1 MPEWLVEAVSKLMV
15 NSNSCTASF
24 SQRAGIAALEGPQD
38 CVTSMVAEFRR
49 RRDAI
54 CRGLNE
60 IPGFRCPVP
69 GGAFYAFP
77 NVAQTG
83 IDSREL
89 ADLLLYE
96 AGVSCLD
103 GRCFG
108 QYGEGYLRFSYAN
121 SLENIEEAL
130 RRIRK
135 LSALWESKLV
145 AAQ

>member
-1 MPEWLVEAVSKLMV
+1 M
-15 NSNSCTASF
+15 
-24 SQRAGIAALEGPQD
+24 R
-38 CVTSMVAEFRR
+38 EFRR

-54 CRGLNE
+54 CQGLNQ
-60 IPGFRCPVP
+60 IPGFRCALP

-77 NVAQTG
+77 NVTG
-83 IDSREL
+83 TGMDSKEL

-108 QYGEGYLRFSYAN
+108 EFGQGFLRFSYAN

-130 RRIRK
+130 ARIRK
-135 LSALWESKLV
+135 ASAKWEAAAV
-145 AAQ
+145 AAP